1 MKLSVIVIAE
11 SQSAVSPVD
20 GDIEYIGA
28 RYWGDGVQQ
37 ARGERVAVLN
47 DRYQPHSGWIDA
59 AKNTVCEMSWGTVE
73 PGDAGWPYYLLEYA
87 HLLGNQ
93 DPRRAPAGNVVYH
106 RSVLDRYPLAGF
118 AREVDY
124 HAHLVSQG
132 VSTAFTQALSVTL
145 VHPPEWA
152 VYRKQRFEDSKKW
165 ARTHHPGLLAL
176 PLRLALPPLILYRV
190 ARAVFSDGRYVNQF
204 FKWLPRLIESSFIQ
218 MLGEMS
224 GILAGDSNDR
234 VSPR

>member
-1 MKLSVIVIAE
+1 MSE
-11 SQSAVSPVD
+11 SDPHALTFKFDPSTNSGAVPVPAVVQAPTKMAVRI
-20 GDIEYIGA
+20 GRYRIE
-28 RYWGDGVQQ
+28 
-37 ARGERVAVLN
+37 
-47 DRYQPHSGWIDA
+47 
-59 AKNTVCEMSWGTVE
+59 
-73 PGDAGWPYYLLEYA
+73 
-87 HLLGNQ
+87 
-93 DPRRAPAGNVVYH
+93 
-106 RSVLDRYPLAGF
+106 SVLGQGSFGIVYLAHDEQLDRHVAIKVP
-118 AREVDY
+118 